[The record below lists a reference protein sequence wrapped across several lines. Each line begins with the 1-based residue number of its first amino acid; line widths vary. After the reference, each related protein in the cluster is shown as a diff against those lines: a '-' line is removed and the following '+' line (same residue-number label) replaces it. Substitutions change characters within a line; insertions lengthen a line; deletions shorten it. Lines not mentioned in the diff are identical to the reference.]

1 MGESSP
7 AGASMQ
13 RLGGVAVS
21 SNAQI
26 PGKKKQTKK
35 TRYTKKKIGKQG
47 SLKEQNKK
55 IKIQK
60 PILKKCRSMNHLTKN
75 LK

>member
-26 PGKKKQTKK
+26 PGKKKKNKVYKKNRETRLIKGTK
-35 TRYTKKKIGKQG
+35 
-47 SLKEQNKK
+47 
-55 IKIQK
+55 
-60 PILKKCRSMNHLTKN
+60 
-75 LK
+75 